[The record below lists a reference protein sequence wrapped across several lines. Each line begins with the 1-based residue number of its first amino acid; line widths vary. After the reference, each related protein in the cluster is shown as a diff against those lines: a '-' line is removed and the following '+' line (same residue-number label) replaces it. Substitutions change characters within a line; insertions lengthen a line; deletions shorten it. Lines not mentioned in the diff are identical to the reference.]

1 SVGNSDRSV
10 YRYVP
15 LLHEHPCAAGVMGTL
30 KHWGDM
36 ENWFGEKEAWGLN
49 KWMSKWESR
58 PQLLQLGVRR
68 DCRPAISDK
77 GGAIWRETGG
87 IGAATTKAFAAA
99 GCTKIA
105 ITDLNEESLQQTE
118 SVVTSTYPEIQLL
131 VMAGDVADDQFAD
144 AFINAVVQEF
154 GRVDYAVN
162 CAGVLG
168 KPLRSAEMSL
178 EEFDRVNNI
187 NYRGCWLSSRAELRQ
202 MVTQS
207 GLLSHDPNRPPQ
219 RGAVVNVSSQLGIV
233 GRSGAPAYCASKA
246 AVIGMTRADAID
258 YSKDGIR
265 VNCVC
270 PGVIE
275 TPLVME
281 KPEVREAI
289 MPAVE
294 TAPMKRMGQP
304 AEVADAIL
312 FLCSTQ
318 ASFVQGHAMVVDGGY
333 ITV

>member
-1 SVGNSDRSV
+1 MTQL
-10 YRYVP
+10 P
-15 LLHEHPCAAGVMGTL
+15 LNMFPGVAVITGAGGT
-30 KHWGDM
+30 
-36 ENWFGEKEAWGLN
+36 
-49 KWMSKWESR
+49 
-58 PQLLQLGVRR
+58 
-68 DCRPAISDK
+68 
-77 GGAIWRETGG
+77 G

-99 GCTKIA
+99 GCTQIA
-105 ITDLNEESLQQTE
+105 ITDLNDESLEQTAK
-118 SVVTSTYPEIQLL
+118 VVTSTYPEVRLL
-131 VMAGDVADDQFAD
+131 AMAGDVADDQFAD

-168 KPLRSAEMSL
+168 KPMRSAEMSL

-187 NYRGCWLSSRAELRQ
+187 NYRGCWLSSRAQLRQ

-207 GLLSHDPNRPPQ
+207 GLPSHDSNRPPQ

-233 GRSGAPAYCASKA
+233 SRPGAPAYCASKA
-246 AVIGMTRADAID
+246 AIIGMTRADAID
-258 YSKDGIR
+258 YSRDGIR

>member
-1 SVGNSDRSV
+1 MFPGVAVITG
-10 YRYVP
+10 
-15 LLHEHPCAAGVMGTL
+15 AGGT
-30 KHWGDM
+30 
-36 ENWFGEKEAWGLN
+36 
-49 KWMSKWESR
+49 
-58 PQLLQLGVRR
+58 
-68 DCRPAISDK
+68 
-77 GGAIWRETGG
+77 G
-87 IGAATTKAFAAA
+87 IGAATAKAFAAA
-99 GCTKIA
+99 GCERIA
-105 ITDLNEESLQQTE
+105 ITDLNEETLQQTTE
-118 SVVTSTYPEIQLL
+118 ALKSAHSKIQLL
-131 VMAGDVADDQFAD
+131 VEAGNVADDQFAD
-144 AFINAVVQEF
+144 SFIDKVVKSF
-154 GRVDYAVN
+154 GRIDYAVN

-168 KPLRSAEMSL
+168 KSQRSDETSL

-187 NYRGCWLSSRAELRQ
+187 NYRGCWLSSRAELKQ
-202 MVTQS
+202 MITQS
-207 GLLSHDPNRPPQ
+207 PLPSHDPNRPPQ
-219 RGAVVNVSSQLGIV
+219 RGAVVNVASQLGIV
-233 GRSGAPAYCASKA
+233 GRPGAPAYCASKS

-258 YSKDGIR
+258 YSEHGIR

-281 KPEVREAI
+281 KAEVREAI